1 MPEGALD
8 RKPHGIFRMLG
19 GFIDAILHGAP
30 NADQD
35 GDFLDGYRSQSAIDA
50 TIKAGLSR
58 QWVAVD
64 TDLPGA

>member
-1 MPEGALD
+1 
-8 RKPHGIFRMLG
+8 MLG

-50 TIKAGLSR
+50 TIAAGMSR
-58 QWVAVD
+58 TWVKVE